1 MSYVGFVVEKA
12 TFSPTNPFHKTTM
25 ELTKSFPPADAL
37 VEMIQEVDY
46 KKLWQQFVII
56 AATIAAFVMATF
68 AFVYRNVNNW
78 YQNGGKEQLIRA
90 YNFVSVNIAD
100 LIDDVKERVTV

>member
-1 MSYVGFVVEKA
+1 
-12 TFSPTNPFHKTTM
+12 M

-37 VEMIQEVDY
+37 VEMMTEIDY

-56 AATIAAFVMATF
+56 TATVAAFVMATF

-90 YNFVSVNIAD
+90 YNFVTVKVED
-100 LIDDVKERVTV
+100 LIDDYKERVTV